1 MSGFAAHL
9 VLLLVLVSVSLSPW
23 VRCLGKERTLAMIKP
38 DGVSGNYTEEIK
50 RIVVEAGFNIVKE
63 RLTQLDKETASAF
76 YDEHSSRSF
85 FPHLVSYMTSGPV
98 VVMVLEKRD
107 AVSDW
112 RGLIGP
118 TDAQKAKISHPHSIR
133 ALCGKDSQRNC
144 VHGSDSTPSA
154 EREIKFFFKDLVS
167 DHVKQESREEF
178 SDWPHALLAI
188 GTFGSTS
195 IGVSQKER
203 NNVHEEIEEEKKSI
217 SHSEP
222 EEEPSSSA
230 DIDDFTPE
238 EAKKLQK
245 ELMKILSR
253 TKKRKSDV
261 NRELMKNLP
270 LDRFLNCPSSLNVER
285 RISNALCAVVDSSEE
300 SDDMERTINV
310 ILGRCKEIS
319 IESKKNKK
327 KTDISKTS
335 VSYLFKK
342 IFVCAD
348 GFSTPPNPSLR
359 DTLQE
364 SRMEKLLKMML
375 HKKINVQSSSKPAT
389 STTQRCLQGKKQ
401 LSLKSEEKKEETNER
416 RSSSDG
422 HKWVK
427 TDSDCEFSSDSH

>member
-1 MSGFAAHL
+1 MKF
-9 VLLLVLVSVSLSPW
+9 
-23 VRCLGKERTLAMIKP
+23 LGWMLNKQNAKHGDHNRT
-38 DGVSGNYTEEIK
+38 STSS
-50 RIVVEAGFNIVKE
+50 
-63 RLTQLDKETASAF
+63 AS
-76 YDEHSSRSF
+76 
-85 FPHLVSYMTSGPV
+85 SYH
-98 VVMVLEKRD
+98 
-107 AVSDW
+107 A
-112 RGLIGP
+112 
-118 TDAQKAKISHPHSIR
+118 
-133 ALCGKDSQRNC
+133 
-144 VHGSDSTPSA
+144 
-154 EREIKFFFKDLVS
+154 
-167 DHVKQESREEF
+167 KQEPREEF

-195 IGVSQKER
+195 NSVSKS
-203 NNVHEEIEEEKKSI
+203 VHEETEANKKSI
-217 SHSEP
+217 SHSEQ
-222 EEEPSSSA
+222 EEEPSSSD
-230 DIDDFTPE
+230 DIEDFTPE
-238 EAKKLQK
+238 EAKKIQK

-270 LDRFLNCPSSLNVER
+270 LDRFLNCPSSLDVER

-319 IESKKNKK
+319 IESKK
-327 KTDISKTS
+327 TDISKTS

-348 GFSTPPNPSLR
+348 GFSTSPNPSLR

-375 HKKINVQSSSKPAT
+375 HKKINVQSSSKPT
-389 STTQRCLQGKKQ
+389 TSSTTKRCLQGKKQ
-401 LSLKSEEKKEETNER
+401 LSLKSEEEEETSER

-427 TDSDCEFSSDSH
+427 TDSDCEFPH

>member
-1 MSGFAAHL
+1 MKF
-9 VLLLVLVSVSLSPW
+9 
-23 VRCLGKERTLAMIKP
+23 LGWMRNKQNAKHG
-38 DGVSGNYTEEIK
+38 DYN
-50 RIVVEAGFNIVKE
+50 RIS
-63 RLTQLDKETASAF
+63 TSSAS
-76 YDEHSSRSF
+76 
-85 FPHLVSYMTSGPV
+85 
-98 VVMVLEKRD
+98 
-107 AVSDW
+107 
-112 RGLIGP
+112 
-118 TDAQKAKISHPHSIR
+118 SH
-133 ALCGKDSQRNC
+133 
-144 VHGSDSTPSA
+144 
-154 EREIKFFFKDLVS
+154 
-167 DHVKQESREEF
+167 HVKQESREEF

-195 IGVSQKER
+195 TGVSQKES

-401 LSLKSEEKKEETNER
+401 LSLKSEEKEEETNER
-416 RSSSDG
+416 SSSSDG

-427 TDSDCEFSSDSH
+427 TDTDCEFSSDSH

>member
-1 MSGFAAHL
+1 MLNKQNAKHGDYN
-9 VLLLVLVSVSLSPW
+9 
-23 VRCLGKERTLAMIKP
+23 RT
-38 DGVSGNYTEEIK
+38 STSS
-50 RIVVEAGFNIVKE
+50 
-63 RLTQLDKETASAF
+63 AS
-76 YDEHSSRSF
+76 
-85 FPHLVSYMTSGPV
+85 
-98 VVMVLEKRD
+98 
-107 AVSDW
+107 
-112 RGLIGP
+112 
-118 TDAQKAKISHPHSIR
+118 SH
-133 ALCGKDSQRNC
+133 
-144 VHGSDSTPSA
+144 
-154 EREIKFFFKDLVS
+154 
-167 DHVKQESREEF
+167 HVKQEAREEF

-195 IGVSQKER
+195 NGVSQNES
-203 NNVHEEIEEEKKSI
+203 NNVDEEIEPEKKSI
-217 SHSEP
+217 SHSEQ
-222 EEEPSSSA
+222 EEETSSSD
-230 DIDDFTPE
+230 DIEDFTPE

-270 LDRFLNCPSSLNVER
+270 LDRFLNCPSSLDVER

-300 SDDMERTINV
+300 SEDMERTINV

-319 IESKKNKK
+319 IESKKR
-327 KTDISKTS
+327 TDISKTS

-348 GFSTPPNPSLR
+348 GFSTSPSPSLR

-375 HKKINVQSSSKPAT
+375 HKKINAQSSSKPT
-389 STTQRCLQGKKQ
+389 TSSTTERCLQGKKK
-401 LSLKSEEKKEETNER
+401 LSLKSEEEEETNER

-427 TDSDCEFSSDSH
+427 TDSDFIVLEI

>member
-1 MSGFAAHL
+1 M
-9 VLLLVLVSVSLSPW
+9 
-23 VRCLGKERTLAMIKP
+23 
-38 DGVSGNYTEEIK
+38 
-50 RIVVEAGFNIVKE
+50 
-63 RLTQLDKETASAF
+63 
-76 YDEHSSRSF
+76 
-85 FPHLVSYMTSGPV
+85 
-98 VVMVLEKRD
+98 
-107 AVSDW
+107 
-112 RGLIGP
+112 IGP
-118 TDAQKAKISHPHSIR
+118 LNFVPCLESW
-133 ALCGKDSQRNC
+133 
-144 VHGSDSTPSA
+144 
-154 EREIKFFFKDLVS
+154 FS
-167 DHVKQESREEF
+167 DHVKQEPREEF

-188 GTFGSTS
+188 GTFGSTTN
-195 IGVSQKER
+195 GVSQNESK
-203 NNVHEEIEEEKKSI
+203 NVHEEKEEGEKKSI
-217 SHSEP
+217 SQTGQ
-222 EEEPSSSA
+222 EEEPSSSD

-238 EAKKLQK
+238 EVGKLQK
-245 ELMKILSR
+245 ELIKLLSR

-364 SRMEKLLKMML
+364 SRMEK
-375 HKKINVQSSSKPAT
+375 
-389 STTQRCLQGKKQ
+389 
-401 LSLKSEEKKEETNER
+401 
-416 RSSSDG
+416 
-422 HKWVK
+422 VK
-427 TDSDCEFSSDSH
+427 RI

>member
-1 MSGFAAHL
+1 MKF
-9 VLLLVLVSVSLSPW
+9 
-23 VRCLGKERTLAMIKP
+23 LGWMLNKQNAKHGDYNRT
-38 DGVSGNYTEEIK
+38 STSS
-50 RIVVEAGFNIVKE
+50 
-63 RLTQLDKETASAF
+63 AS
-76 YDEHSSRSF
+76 
-85 FPHLVSYMTSGPV
+85 
-98 VVMVLEKRD
+98 
-107 AVSDW
+107 
-112 RGLIGP
+112 
-118 TDAQKAKISHPHSIR
+118 SH
-133 ALCGKDSQRNC
+133 
-144 VHGSDSTPSA
+144 
-154 EREIKFFFKDLVS
+154 
-167 DHVKQESREEF
+167 HVKQESREEF

-261 NRELMKNLP
+261 NRELMINLP

-427 TDSDCEFSSDSH
+427 TDSDFIVLEI

>member
-1 MSGFAAHL
+1 MKF
-9 VLLLVLVSVSLSPW
+9 
-23 VRCLGKERTLAMIKP
+23 LGWMLNKQNAKHGDYNRT
-38 DGVSGNYTEEIK
+38 STSS
-50 RIVVEAGFNIVKE
+50 
-63 RLTQLDKETASAF
+63 AS
-76 YDEHSSRSF
+76 
-85 FPHLVSYMTSGPV
+85 
-98 VVMVLEKRD
+98 
-107 AVSDW
+107 
-112 RGLIGP
+112 
-118 TDAQKAKISHPHSIR
+118 SH
-133 ALCGKDSQRNC
+133 
-144 VHGSDSTPSA
+144 
-154 EREIKFFFKDLVS
+154 
-167 DHVKQESREEF
+167 HVKQEAREEF

-195 IGVSQKER
+195 NGVSQNES
-203 NNVHEEIEEEKKSI
+203 NNVDEEIEPEKKSI
-217 SHSEP
+217 SHSEQ
-222 EEEPSSSA
+222 EEEPSSSD
-230 DIDDFTPE
+230 DIEDFTPE

-270 LDRFLNCPSSLNVER
+270 LDRFLNCPSSLDVER

-300 SDDMERTINV
+300 SEDMERTINV

-319 IESKKNKK
+319 IESKK

-348 GFSTPPNPSLR
+348 GFSTSPSPSLR

-375 HKKINVQSSSKPAT
+375 HKKINAQSSSKPT
-389 STTQRCLQGKKQ
+389 TSSTTERCLQGKKQ
-401 LSLKSEEKKEETNER
+401 LSLKSEEEEETNER

-427 TDSDCEFSSDSH
+427 TDSDFIVLEI